1 MLSCVVAIL
10 RQVRAKIIINGH
22 GEDDDHGR
30 HDVGQHMPEENLAR
44 GGAHGPC
51 CQKIRILFNAD
62 DGTSRDSRAAD
73 ASGNPQDE
81 DDLQLAL
88 ADQRHHRESQKESL
102 SIPSIVRQTQ
112 AENMETFIDKIQ
124 NDEAFV
130 KQWIKVTKDN
140 INHSRKATKELLD
153 LDEINDIVLPKTV

>member
-10 RQVRAKIIINGH
+10 RQVRAKSIINGL

-44 GGAHGPC
+44 GGAHGPG
-51 CQKIRILFNAD
+51 CQKIHILFNAD

-88 ADQRHHRESQKESL
+88 ADQ
-102 SIPSIVRQTQ
+102 
-112 AENMETFIDKIQ
+112 
-124 NDEAFV
+124 
-130 KQWIKVTKDN
+130 
-140 INHSRKATKELLD
+140 
-153 LDEINDIVLPKTV
+153 